1 MNTKNEKKS
10 CESLDFVEK
19 LQKAILPDEEKEVE
33 KGIKTII
40 VPPTEKRKGYQYQR
54 NFPDHK
60 KNNVYKGKNIELLND
75 RKKEKEAKINLLQIM
90 NEDFYNYCKNNSIER
105 VIKKYSDE
113 SFKPILN
120 VPYRFMKLFPMTNNS
135 FVYCGKQTLGRHIN
149 KHKDVKLSVFQDMQ
163 KVLNNT
169 NNVYIEKKAT
179 SPNGIKGIAFEVM
192 DFKGERYAMVVRT
205 DKQGRLIF
213 WKSFHIQRDVQN
225 KWKKINLAKLKQGL
239 YKSVE
244 DGQLSILRILGTS
257 SSDLSAFPDNLSI
270 PYSQKK
276 SSRNITK
283 SLFTDWKV
291 ELRHLCDKKGLNYD
305 SVIQKYDDKL
315 TRYVAEEQLHQD
327 AENVI
332 AYKAYKDLNKSLTIS
347 DKLFR
352 LWQRRLS
359 PELQKEMKKYID
371 EHSRVFSL
379 FSSYKD
385 VYDIKGYPKGLD
397 LENNILMELADTYFV
412 VSCGGDWQD
421 EKLVKFSIGEDDKL
435 KAEVVDKCDKEDKR
449 VLNKKLAYIIN
460 PSEIKKSLTYSGYKL
475 QGRTRLYGMDI
486 SIENK
491 KGTYRK
497 GVDSDGHKWKTL
509 MHYDYGYIRGTVG
522 TDSDHVDCYIG
533 PDKNSK
539 KVYVIHQNNPIT
551 HKYDEDKCMLCF
563 ESADAAKKAYMKQ
576 YDRPGFFG
584 SMETLTVEQF
594 KTFVFS
600 KQGSKIHKSF
610 NVEITDITENN
621 KNQKVEQLQKAL
633 YALYEQKPF
642 VINHISTE
650 NDKSK
655 RYNDVTLRINNF
667 NKDKIEKAVHSVA
680 MTLDT
685 SVKTSKGEPFMFK
698 SQEDL
703 TNRIISQ
710 FLKTTRKLYLF
721 LIKYFDLPEIDVMTK
736 STMIWKGKIIYNPET
751 GKPLTNIEWNKF
763 VKALDDFV
771 NRNYKGIGDRIILSS
786 ETLGRILD
794 RMAKYNTL
802 KNITELKLEDIKY
815 SGKTFDWISESVK
828 NLKNTFGESLDRTQT
843 ARIEVM
849 QQSATQYIKN
859 IEDQLK
865 NKIKQTLIDGIKNRE
880 SKTQVSQN
888 LFNNCVG
895 INRDFQRWAD
905 SEVQAAATKA
915 YIAEVVYNSPD
926 KDVYFKRREIVDD
939 NTCTQCKTLN
949 GVVVKYS
956 KVPLTDEHIKD
967 DFAKYAIWDGKT
979 TGHIPETIQHPYCRG
994 CWLQYSP
1001 MKSPIVDAL
1010 STIKEKNN
1018 NKWDKAVEQ
1027 AKKEFE
1033 DKGIKNPND
1042 KTKGYVAR
1050 IREIYN
1056 EK

>member
-1 MNTKNEKKS
+1 MKTKNEKKS
-10 CESLDFVEK
+10 CESIDFVEK
-19 LQKAILPDEEKEVE
+19 LQKTILPDEEKEVE

-244 DGQLSILRILGTS
+244 GGQLSILRILGTS

-291 ELRHLCDKKGLNYD
+291 ELHHLCDKKGLNYD

-332 AYKAYKDLNKSLTIS
+332 AYKAYKDLT
-347 DKLFR
+347 
-352 LWQRRLS
+352 
-359 PELQKEMKKYID
+359 
-371 EHSRVFSL
+371 
-379 FSSYKD
+379 
-385 VYDIKGYPKGLD
+385 
-397 LENNILMELADTYFV
+397 
-412 VSCGGDWQD
+412 
-421 EKLVKFSIGEDDKL
+421 
-435 KAEVVDKCDKEDKR
+435 
-449 VLNKKLAYIIN
+449 
-460 PSEIKKSLTYSGYKL
+460 KSLTYSGYKL

-610 NVEITDITENN
+610 NVEVTDITENN

-655 RYNDVTLRINNF
+655 RYNDVTLKINNF

-703 TNRIISQ
+703 TNRIISH

-721 LIKYFDLPEIDVMTK
+721 IIKYFDLPEIDVMTK

>member
-1 MNTKNEKKS
+1 MNTKNEKNS

-19 LQKAILPDEEKEVE
+19 LQKMALTEEKEQVISNLQASKKIYSILEKAGVPIGSKSGNYIKVADNPSKWEWIPIKNKVE
-33 KGIKTII
+33 SNTQRRTRIANSANLIKGIKTLNVNSKNYKQVGNQYLAKMKQEIKKRNII
-40 VPPTEKRKGYQYQR
+40 CKVNGKRITDITKHIYIQRHSLKDKIQRTEVLPLVFPILEKYGKKGKYQVDPKGDYQEIVGRAEIINKSGKKQNIGIAVIVADNRKGGQTV
-54 NFPDHK
+54 K
-60 KNNVYKGKNIELLND
+60 
-75 RKKEKEAKINLLQIM
+75 
-90 NEDFYNYCKNNSIER
+90 
-105 VIKKYSDE
+105 
-113 SFKPILN
+113 
-120 VPYRFMKLFPMTNNS
+120 
-135 FVYCGKQTLGRHIN
+135 FV
-149 KHKDVKLSVFQDMQ
+149 SVFVVDN
-163 KVLNNT
+163 KLIKSCHTSVLADTCHASGGNPSYRLGNDFQ
-169 NNVYIEKKAT
+169 
-179 SPNGIKGIAFEVM
+179 SPA
-192 DFKGERYAMVVRT
+192 
-205 DKQGRLIF
+205 
-213 WKSFHIQRDVQN
+213 S
-225 KWKKINLAKLKQGL
+225 
-239 YKSVE
+239 
-244 DGQLSILRILGTS
+244 
-257 SSDLSAFPDNLSI
+257 NLSI
-270 PYSQKK
+270 PQTQKK
-276 SSRNITK
+276 SREMLKK
-283 SLFTDWKV
+283 SL
-291 ELRHLCDKKGLNYD
+291 GLND
-305 SVIQKYDDKL
+305 SQVDSYIFSTQNK
-315 TRYVAEEQLHQD
+315 
-327 AENVI
+327 
-332 AYKAYKDLNKSLTIS
+332 LNKS
-347 DKLFR
+347 F
-352 LWQRRLS
+352 
-359 PELQKEMKKYID
+359 
-371 EHSRVFSL
+371 
-379 FSSYKD
+379 
-385 VYDIKGYPKGLD
+385 
-397 LENNILMELADTYFV
+397 FV
-412 VSCGGDWQD
+412 S
-421 EKLVKFSIGEDDKL
+421 
-435 KAEVVDKCDKEDKR
+435 
-449 VLNKKLAYIIN
+449 
-460 PSEIKKSLTYSGYKL
+460 
-475 QGRTRLYGMDI
+475 
-486 SIENK
+486 
-491 KGTYRK
+491 
-497 GVDSDGHKWKTL
+497 
-509 MHYDYGYIRGTVG
+509 
-522 TDSDHVDCYIG
+522 
-533 PDKNSK
+533 
-539 KVYVIHQNNPIT
+539 
-551 HKYDEDKCMLCF
+551 
-563 ESADAAKKAYMKQ
+563 
-576 YDRPGFFG
+576 
-584 SMETLTVEQF
+584 
-594 KTFVFS
+594 
-600 KQGSKIHKSF
+600 
-610 NVEITDITENN
+610 ITDITENN

-655 RYNDVTLRINNF
+655 RYNDVTLKINNF

-843 ARIEVM
+843 TRIEVM
-849 QQSATQYIKN
+849 QQSATQYISN

-905 SEVQAAATKA
+905 SEVQAATTKA
-915 YIAEVVYNSPD
+915 YINEEIYNTPEETNI
-926 KDVYFKRREIVDD
+926 YFKRREIVDD
-939 NTCTQCKTLN
+939 NTCKKCEELN

-994 CWLQYSP
+994 CWLRYYP
-1001 MKSPIVDAL
+1001 MKNPIADAL